1 MKNPPV
7 DIEQLYPLKFRP
19 IYQER
24 IWGGTLMEEH
34 LNRTLPEHG
43 DPIGESWELSD
54 RDDAQSVVAEGALAD
69 WTVNELFHYYRSAF
83 AGSAAMK
90 YTRFPLLVKLIDA
103 GERLSLQVHPDENA
117 CAQLG
122 NGAEPK
128 TEMWYVIA
136 ARKNAKILAGLNP
149 RSTRLQIMEKLD
161 SPEVETL
168 LQVYPSLPGDAYF
181 IQSGTLHA
189 IGAGNLILEIQ
200 QNSDTTYRISDWG
213 RVGSDGKPRQLHR
226 EAGLK
231 SICFTNRTT
240 PRIAGVSVSTAFNRK
255 FEVVKL
261 CPYFKVADLR
271 LVSPWVDDTSP
282 GNSFH
287 LLSAVHG
294 WVQVGRDTRV
304 ATLLPGESALVP
316 ACFGAYTVTPLD
328 EGETV
333 VVKTTL

>member
-1 MKNPPV
+1 MKNPAI
-7 DIEQLYPLKFRP
+7 DTSELYPLKFNP
-19 IYQER
+19 VYMER
-24 IWGGTLMEEH
+24 IWGGTLMSEH
-34 LNRTLPEHG
+34 LNRQLPEHS
-43 DPIGESWELSD
+43 DPIGEAWELVD
-54 RDDAQSVVAEGALAD
+54 RDGEESVVSNGVLAGATLSELVKYYRGAL
-69 WTVNELFHYYRSAF
+69 L
-83 AGSAAMK
+83 GSDGVRFE
-90 YTRFPLLVKLIDA
+90 RFPLLVKLIDA

-226 EAGLK
+226 DAGLK

-294 WVQVGRDTRV
+294 RVQVGRDTRV